1 MNREMSYRKPMRAG
15 MILMTLAASA
25 ACALAQQPGLGRD
38 TESPVIPT
46 VRFEFQ
52 GTGLRMDQ
60 YSVAVDST
68 GSAAYESRMQ
78 DTTEPGIPYSL
89 RFNVSEVTR
98 DRLFDLARRTDHFKG
113 DFDFTKVRVA
123 DTGRKTLVYLDPNGR
138 TQTTYNWSENQS
150 IQELTRIFQGIA
162 NTIEAGRRL
171 ENLRRHD
178 RLGID
183 AELRRMEDLAR
194 MQMLSELQIIAP
206 LLRSLLRDEALMRI
220 SRQRI
225 LKLMQ
230 AAKVPTS
237 EPTPAAG

>member
-1 MNREMSYRKPMRAG
+1 MQWRKKMRWTVTVALLG
-15 MILMTLAASA
+15 ATAAF
-25 ACALAQQPGLGRD
+25 AQAPQLD
-38 TESPVIPT
+38 TERGPDRAVIPT
-46 VRFEFQ
+46 VTFEFQ

-60 YSVAVDST
+60 YSVAVDTT
-68 GSAAYESRMQ
+68 GSAAYESRVQ
-78 DTTEPGIPYSL
+78 DTTEPGVPYSL
-89 RFNVSEVTR
+89 RFSVSDATR
-98 DRLFDLARRTDHFKG
+98 HRLFDLARRVDHFKG

-123 DTGRKTLVYLDPNGR
+123 DTGRKTLIYVDPNGR
-138 TQTTYNWSENQS
+138 TETTYNWSENQS

-183 AELRRMEDLAR
+183 AELRKMEDLAR

-206 LLRSLLRDEALMRI
+206 LLRALLRDEALMRI

-237 EPTPAAG
+237 EPAPAAG